1 MRTQDSKGSCFVF
14 RSSSHGTPQVIV
26 IFKERFQHELFS
38 SVLSLAVAS
47 IAHGPGSYP
56 IIIREA
62 TDNAALGT
70 VRVVLHGC

>member
-1 MRTQDSKGSCFVF
+1 M
-14 RSSSHGTPQVIV
+14 IV

-38 SVLSLAVAS
+38 SVLSLAVA
-47 IAHGPGSYP
+47 IMAHGPGSYL

>member
-1 MRTQDSKGSCFVF
+1 M
-14 RSSSHGTPQVIV
+14 IV
-26 IFKERFQHELFS
+26 IFKGRFQHELFS

-70 VRVVLHGC
+70 ARVVLHGC